1 MYNQQNF
8 KNIYHMLHLC
18 FGILIFLLA
27 CFFHFDRIYPIL
39 LTLGSYL
46 LIVCLL
52 LLTVQN
58 NKQTLLYKCIANVIC
73 LGLCCIAPD
82 WYSYLIVLTL
92 PKYSCPIGVLKHLQP
107 VTPLIPF
114 TIINALLANY
124 QLSSFLF
131 YCLVL
136 STISIVYNVI
146 IKSLENY
153 SNVIININNS
163 IQTSAQS
170 EFLEK
175 RMRQELAYKNSLIDY
190 QARLEERETISRN
203 IHNSAGHT
211 ITAAI
216 ISLEAAELL
225 YDTSPVEA
233 RNKVTLAKDR
243 MCQSLDTIRSAVR
256 SLDDDSKEVP
266 IRDLIQNLLLCLE
279 QFSMNT
285 NVKMRHN
292 LLSEFEEQY
301 LPKLHSEFI
310 ISSVAELLSNGV
322 KHGKSSAFIILV
334 RIDSKHLQVDVDD
347 NGTPLE
353 YSNNINIKQCV
364 DNGYGLKKIRK
375 YLEQIGGELVIN
387 ATDGWSVRMILPLIE
402 E

>member
-8 KNIYHMLHLC
+8 KNIYHMFHLC
-18 FGILIFLLA
+18 FGIVIFLLA
-27 CFFHFDRIYPIL
+27 CFFHFNRIYPIF

-52 LLTVQN
+52 LLTVKN
-58 NKQTLLYKCIANVIC
+58 NKQMLFYKCLAYVIC

-92 PKYSCPIGVLKHLQP
+92 PKYSCPIRVLNYLQP
-107 VTPLIPF
+107 ATPLILF
-114 TIINALLANY
+114 TIINALLVNY
-124 QLSSFLF
+124 PLSSFLF

-136 STISIVYNVI
+136 STISIVYYLI

-153 SNVIININNS
+153 SKVIININDSMQN
-163 IQTSAQS
+163 TAQS

-216 ISLEAAELL
+216 VSLDAAELL

-243 MCQSLDTIRSAVR
+243 MRQSLDTIRRAVR
-256 SLDDDSKEVP
+256 SLDDESKEVP
-266 IRDLIQNLLLCLE
+266 IRDLTQNLLLCLD

-285 NVKMRHN
+285 NVKIRHN
-292 LLSEFEEQY
+292 LLSEFEE
-301 LPKLHSEFI
+301 LFIPKLYSEFI

-322 KHGKSSAFIILV
+322 KHGKATAFIVLV
-334 RIDSKHLQVDVDD
+334 RNDSKHLQIDVDD
-347 NGTPLE
+347 NGTLSDSSSDKKIE
-353 YSNNINIKQCV
+353 QYV
-364 DNGYGLKKIRK
+364 GNGFGLKKIKK
-375 YLEQIGGELVIN
+375 YLEQSGGEIVIN
-387 ATDGWSVRMILPLIE
+387 WTDGWSVRMTLPLTE
-402 E
+402 A